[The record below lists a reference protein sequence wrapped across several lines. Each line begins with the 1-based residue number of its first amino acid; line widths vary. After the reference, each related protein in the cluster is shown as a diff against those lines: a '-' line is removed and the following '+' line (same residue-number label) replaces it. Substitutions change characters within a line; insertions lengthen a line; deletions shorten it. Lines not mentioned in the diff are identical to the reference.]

1 MTPGSYFLL
10 AYWSEDGNKT
20 YTARDPIDVGISDL
34 EGVSL
39 TITQGVEVRGRL
51 RVEGNTEL
59 NLSDVQIFL
68 RPPPDMPMG
77 GAVARVRSD
86 GSFVIQNVADGSYR
100 VGVYGMSED
109 FFLKSGRAGDE
120 DLLDAGLAISRGQSP
135 GSLELVVSSAA
146 GRVDGVVFGEQKQ
159 PFSGASVVLVPDPPY
174 RSRTEL
180 YKTTTTD
187 QTGGFTLRGI
197 AQGEYKLFAWEEI

>member
-1 MTPGSYFLL
+1 
-10 AYWSEDGNKT
+10 
-20 YTARDPIDVGISDL
+20 
-34 EGVSL
+34 
-39 TITQGVEVRGRL
+39 
-51 RVEGNTEL
+51 
-59 NLSDVQIFL
+59 
-68 RPPPDMPMG
+68 MG
-77 GAVARVRSD
+77 GAVATVRSD

-120 DLLDAGLAISRGQSP
+120 DLLDAGLTISRGQSP

-197 AQGEYKLFAWEEI
+197 AQGEYKLFAWEEIESGAYQDPDFLRTYEARGEALKVGEGGHYSPQLQLIPASEPRP